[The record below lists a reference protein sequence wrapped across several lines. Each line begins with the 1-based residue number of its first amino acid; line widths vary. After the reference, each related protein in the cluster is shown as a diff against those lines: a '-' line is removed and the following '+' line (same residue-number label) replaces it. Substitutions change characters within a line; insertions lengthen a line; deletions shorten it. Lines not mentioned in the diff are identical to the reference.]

1 METGQKDRP
10 RVVIVGGGFGG
21 LWAARTLAKAP
32 VHVVVV
38 DRNNYHTFFPLLYQ
52 VAAAELEPEEI
63 AYPVRG
69 ILRKI
74 PNVQFAMAEVKEIDF
89 EKQLVATDGPS
100 FVYDFLILAT
110 GSTSHF
116 FGVPGAAEHA
126 FPLRTMDQALALR
139 NHILYCFEQ
148 AVQERDPERRRRLLT
163 FSIVGGGPTGVEF
176 AGALAELVFR
186 PLKRDYPALNFQEV
200 EVILLEAG
208 ERLLPAFPQ
217 TFGEYARTRLGKKR
231 IRVDLQAVVTRV
243 APGAVYLEDGR
254 GIATETVVWTAGVRG
269 DPCGEVTGLPTT
281 RNDRITVLPTLQVP
295 DYPKVYV
302 VGDLAYLE
310 ETGSPLPM
318 VAPVAIQQGTV
329 AAKNILR
336 RLSGEPPHP
345 FHYRDRGMMATI
357 GRNAAVAYLLNRWP
371 LTGFPAWLLWMAL
384 HLFYLIGFRNRIFV
398 MVNWAW
404 DYFFYERAVRL
415 IFSRTWSTASPS
427 PSPPESKGS
436 R

>member
-1 METGQKDRP
+1 M
-10 RVVIVGGGFGG
+10 
-21 LWAARTLAKAP
+21 
-32 VHVVVV
+32 
-38 DRNNYHTFFPLLYQ
+38 
-52 VAAAELEPEEI
+52 
-63 AYPVRG
+63 
-69 ILRKI
+69 
-74 PNVQFAMAEVKEIDF
+74 
-89 EKQLVATDGPS
+89 
-100 FVYDFLILAT
+100 
-110 GSTSHF
+110 
-116 FGVPGAAEHA
+116 
-126 FPLRTMDQALALR
+126 
-139 NHILYCFEQ
+139 
-148 AVQERDPERRRRLLT
+148 
-163 FSIVGGGPTGVEF
+163 
-176 AGALAELVFR
+176 
-186 PLKRDYPALNFQEV
+186 
-200 EVILLEAG
+200 
-208 ERLLPAFPQ
+208 
-217 TFGEYARTRLGKKR
+217 
-231 IRVDLQAVVTRV
+231 TRV

-254 GIATETVVWTAGVRG
+254 GIDTETVVWTAGVRG